1 MKVKSFLATLGL
13 VGIFA
18 GNVCAEV
25 FDFESLTVEGD
36 VGIGTSEPQAKL
48 HVKGNIIAHENGL
61 GRVYLRGNESSGINA
76 QGYIGHDTWDN
87 LVIKGD
93 DNVAIKGDGGG
104 TIAFFKW
111 NGYVGIGTTNPFA
124 KLHVNKKSDNSESVG
139 MMLQN
144 NGGEN
149 SSVSLYLSAIYPGGN
164 PSMRASVIKSI
175 NAGGGNEQDL
185 AFLTSKRSNM
195 PSEKMR
201 ITNNGKVG
209 IGSDKPDTMLHI
221 KSTEANAAITLERD
235 DVEGE
240 SWELRSTFGGPHNY
254 ARFTIFN
261 QNNDSDYL
269 TILESGNVGIG
280 VNEPKAT
287 LDIDGFVK
295 MKPNSSEPVT
305 CDEDHFGSM
314 ALTVKAQMCVCADN
328 NQWELMN
335 AGGALCNWE
344 GKKETGE
351 MCREDSECLNE
362 NCAFSYFSGFP
373 QGFAVYTCQ

>member
-1 MKVKSFLATLGL
+1 MKVSFSEMMRDAEEGNYA
-13 VGIFA
+13 VGY
-18 GNVCAEV
+18 
-25 FDFESLTVEGD
+25 FESWNLGSLLAVCDAAEKMRSPVIMGF
-36 VGIGTSEPQAKL
+36 G
-48 HVKGNIIAHENGL
+48 GL
-61 GRVYLRGNESSGINA
+61 
-76 QGYIGHDTWDN
+76 
-87 LVIKGD
+87 
-93 DNVAIKGDGGG
+93 
-104 TIAFFKW
+104 
-111 NGYVGIGTTNPFA
+111 
-124 KLHVNKKSDNSESVG
+124 
-139 MMLQN
+139 
-144 NGGEN
+144 
-149 SSVSLYLSAIYPGGN
+149 
-164 PSMRASVIKSI
+164 
-175 NAGGGNEQDL
+175 
-185 AFLTSKRSNM
+185 FLTSKRSNM